1 MKYIY
6 LILIIYLS
14 FACVEE
20 AKVVKKEFDS
30 SVVEN
35 QPSQISYNFSVNFLD
50 SNKKKAYLEAYR
62 ARIYDKEKITKLD
75 SNVNVDFY
83 SKENGKKVSN
93 LIADSVLID
102 DKTQNM
108 TAMGNV
114 VVVSDTNKTTIKTTL
129 LKWNDETR
137 KLTSDK
143 YVKIVSPEQEI
154 EGIGFESD
162 EQLKNYTI
170 YKVKGVKYK

>member
-1 MKYIY
+1 MKYSFS
-6 LILIIYLS
+6 ILMIVFTLS
-14 FACVEE
+14 CTEE
-20 AKVVKKEFDS
+20 AKVVKKEFES

-35 QPSQISYNFSVNFLD
+35 QPSQISYKFSVHFLD

-83 SKENGKKVSN
+83 SKDNGKKVSN

-102 DKTQNM
+102 DKTQDM

>member
-1 MKYIY
+1 MKTVTFIIIS
-6 LILIIYLS
+6 LILLS
-14 FACVEE
+14 CRDD
-20 AKVVKKEFDS
+20 AKVIKKEFDK

-35 QPSQISYNFSVNFLD
+35 QPSQISYNFSVSFLD

-62 ARIYDKEKITKLD
+62 ARIYDKEKQTKLD
-75 SNVNVDFY
+75 SNVNVDFF
-83 SKENGKKVSN
+83 SKENGEKVSN
-93 LIADSVLID
+93 LKADSVLID

-114 VVVSDTNKTTIKTTL
+114 IVVSDTNKTTITTSI

-143 YVKIVSPEQEI
+143 YVKIISPDQEI